1 MISMTSSSASRCDP
15 VWPSWSFR
23 SSSISIMCRRKQR
36 PPSRKRPLSW
46 GRRPKRS
53 LDSLKNRWERPRSG
67 GSLYMEPRKAP
78 RKSVDPYEHGHI
90 WRIISHSQTSQRIL
104 LLMHPIWYPIIYPI
118 WSPILCPKL
127 HPNYI
132 PMVFFLITFSDAP
145 VCYSPYCC
153 LYPIIFPV
161 FLVISGYNPPSNP
174 NLWLI

>member
-90 WRIISHSQTSQRIL
+90 WRIISHSQTSPTHFVANASHMISHNLSHMISNIMSQTTSQLYPYGVFSDHIFRRARMLFAIL
-104 LLMHPIWYPIIYPI
+104 LFIPD
-118 WSPILCPKL
+118 
-127 HPNYI
+127 YI
-132 PMVFFLITFSDAP
+132 PSVFGHFG
-145 VCYSPYCC
+145 VQSPK
-153 LYPIIFPV
+153 
-161 FLVISGYNPPSNP
+161 
-174 NLWLI
+174 